1 MWPSYA
7 AISVPAQ
14 VGLKA
19 AKFSVSIACHLGKV
33 TALITLAITSQ
44 KGGVGKT
51 TVAINLAHSLAC
63 RGWQTL
69 LIDSD
74 PQNSVGLSLSEK
86 TRRCPGYY
94 DFLHF
99 NCDVD
104 ELIIPTRLPELHLV
118 TAGLTETFFKLETDA
133 SHYAGALARML
144 GQLDGLNYDIV
155 LVDTAAGLMG
165 HTRELVCQADYALL
179 PQQSEPLGVRSIMQL
194 LEGIARLKQDDQ
206 AIVEVAGILLTM
218 VDPHGEESL
227 QVARDLRKL
236 VPGDTLLRTSIPR
249 EQDFVRASAHG
260 VPVALLYQK
269 LPPAALVFDQLA
281 AELEPRLTLQ
291 KIAYGEREFT
301 RLLD

>member
-1 MWPSYA
+1 MP
-7 AISVPAQ
+7 
-14 VGLKA
+14 
-19 AKFSVSIACHLGKV
+19 F
-33 TALITLAITSQ
+33 LITTVITSQ

-69 LIDSD
+69 LVDAD

-86 TRRCPGYY
+86 TRNCPGFY
-94 DFLHF
+94 DFLHYQ
-99 NCDVD
+99 CDVD

-118 TAGLTETFFKLETDA
+118 TAGLTETFFKLDSDA
-133 SHYAGALARML
+133 SRYAGALARML

-165 HTRELVCQADYALL
+165 HTRELVRQADYALL
-179 PQQSEPLGVRSIMQL
+179 PQQSEPLGLRSIVQL
-194 LEGIARLKQDDQ
+194 LEGIAHLKQEDT
-206 AIVEVAGILLTM
+206 AAVEVAGVLLTM
-218 VDPHGEESL
+218 VDPQGEESL
-227 QVARDLRKL
+227 QVARDLRQM

-249 EQDFVRASAHG
+249 DQDFIRASAHG
-260 VPVALLYQK
+260 VPVALLYHK

-281 AELEPRLTLQ
+281 AEFEPRLALQ
-291 KIAYGEREFT
+291 KLAYGEREFA

>member
-1 MWPSYA
+1 M
-7 AISVPAQ
+7 
-14 VGLKA
+14 
-19 AKFSVSIACHLGKV
+19 VS
-33 TALITLAITSQ
+33 LITLVVTSQ

-69 LIDSD
+69 LVDTD

-94 DFLHF
+94 DFLHYE
-99 NCDVD
+99 CDVD
-104 ELIIPTRLPELHLV
+104 ELIIPTRLPELHLI
-118 TAGLTETFFKLETDA
+118 TAGLTETFFKLETDT
-133 SHYAGALARML
+133 SHYAGAVARML
-144 GQLDGLNYDIV
+144 GQLDGLNYDVVV
-155 LVDTAAGLMG
+155 LDTAAGLMG
-165 HTRELVCQADYALL
+165 HTRELVRQADFALL
-179 PQQSEPLGVRSIMQL
+179 PQQSEPLGVRSIIQL
-194 LEGIARLKQDDQ
+194 LEGIARLREEEQ

-227 QVARDLRKL
+227 QVACDLRML

-291 KIAYGEREFT
+291 KVAYGEREFT
-301 RLLD
+301 RLMD

>member
-1 MWPSYA
+1 MT
-7 AISVPAQ
+7 V
-14 VGLKA
+14 
-19 AKFSVSIACHLGKV
+19 
-33 TALITLAITSQ
+33 LITLAITSQ

-69 LIDSD
+69 LIDTD

-99 NCDVD
+99 DCDVD

-118 TAGLTETFFKLETDA
+118 TAGLTETFFKLDPNA
-133 SHYAGALARML
+133 SAYASALARML

-155 LVDTAAGLMG
+155 LIDTAAGLMG
-165 HTRELVCQADYALL
+165 HTRELVRQSDYALV
-179 PQQSEPLGVRSIMQL
+179 PQQSEPLGIRSIVQL
-194 LEGIARLKQDDQ
+194 LEGISRLRQDEESK
-206 AIVEVAGILLTM
+206 VELAGILLTM

-227 QVARDLRKL
+227 EVARDLRRL
-236 VPGDTLLRTSIPR
+236 VPGDAVLRASIPR
-249 EQDFVRASAHG
+249 DQDFVRASTHG
-260 VPVALLYQK
+260 VPVALLYHK

-281 AELEPRLTLQ
+281 AELEPRLALQ
-291 KIAYGEREFT
+291 KLVYGEREFT

>member
-1 MWPSYA
+1 LLYGTICQA
-7 AISVPAQ
+7 TQAPA
-14 VGLKA
+14 VHHH
-19 AKFSVSIACHLGKV
+19 FSVSKHRLLATV
-33 TALITLAITSQ
+33 VSLITLVVTSQ

-69 LIDSD
+69 LVDTD

-94 DFLHF
+94 DFLHYE
-99 NCDVD
+99 CDVD
-104 ELIIPTRLPELHLV
+104 ELIIPTRLPELHLI
-118 TAGLTETFFKLETDA
+118 TAGLTETFFKLETDT
-133 SHYAGALARML
+133 SHYAGAVARML
-144 GQLDGLNYDIV
+144 GQLDGLNYDVVV
-155 LVDTAAGLMG
+155 LDTAAGLMG
-165 HTRELVCQADYALL
+165 HTRELVRQADFALL
-179 PQQSEPLGVRSIMQL
+179 PQQSEPLGVRSIIQL
-194 LEGIARLKQDDQ
+194 LEGIARLREEEQ

-227 QVARDLRKL
+227 QVARDLRML

-291 KIAYGEREFT
+291 KVAYGEREFT
-301 RLLD
+301 RLMD

>member
-1 MWPSYA
+1 M
-7 AISVPAQ
+7 
-14 VGLKA
+14 K
-19 AKFSVSIACHLGKV
+19 
-33 TALITLAITSQ
+33 ALITLCITSQ

-69 LIDSD
+69 LVDTD

-86 TRRCPGYY
+86 TRKCPGYY

-99 NCDVD
+99 DCDVD

-118 TAGLTETFFKLETDA
+118 TAGLTDTFFKLETDA

-144 GQLDGLNYDIV
+144 GQLDGLNYDV
-155 LVDTAAGLMG
+155 VVFDTAAGLMG
-165 HTRELVCQADYALL
+165 HTRELVRQADYALL
-179 PQQSEPLGVRSIMQL
+179 PQQAEPLGVRSIMQL
-194 LEGIARLKQDDQ
+194 LEGVARLRDDEQ
-206 AIVEVAGILLTM
+206 AVVEVAGILLTM
-218 VDPHGEESL
+218 VDPHGEESQ
-227 QVARDLRKL
+227 QVARDLRRL
-236 VPGDTLLRTSIPR
+236 LPGDTLLRTSIPR

-281 AELEPRLTLQ
+281 AELEPRLSLQ
-291 KIAYGEREFT
+291 KVAYGEREFT

>member
-1 MWPSYA
+1 MQLA
-7 AISVPAQ
+7 TVP
-14 VGLKA
+14 V
-19 AKFSVSIACHLGKV
+19 
-33 TALITLAITSQ
+33 LITLVITSQ

-94 DFLHF
+94 DFLHYS
-99 NCDVD
+99 CDVD

-118 TAGLTETFFKLETDA
+118 TAGLTETFFKLQPDA

-144 GQLDGLNYDIV
+144 GQLDSLNYDIV

-165 HTRELVCQADYALL
+165 HTRELVRQSDYTLM
-179 PQQSEPLGVRSIMQL
+179 PQQAEPLGIRSILQL
-194 LEGIARLKQDDQ
+194 MEGVAQLK
-206 AIVEVAGILLTM
+206 ANEGAAVEVAGVLLTM
-218 VDPHGEESL
+218 VDPQGEESL
-227 QVARDLRKL
+227 QVARELRQL

-249 EQDFVRASAHG
+249 EPDFIRASAHG
-260 VPVALLYQK
+260 VPVALLYNK

-281 AELEPRLTLQ
+281 AELEPRLALQ
-291 KIAYGEREFT
+291 KLAYGEREFT